1 MAFQLGAFQ
10 CNAFQTPLLDK
21 RPSGGYGQA
30 WVTFPRKDGKREK
43 LAITIKDDD
52 EILVAIRAFVDEV
65 LSR

>member
-10 CNAFQTPLLDK
+10 CNAFQMPLLDK

-30 WVTFPRKDGKREK
+30 WVTYPKKDGKRDR

-52 EILVAIRAFVDEV
+52 EIVVAVQAFIDAV
-65 LSR
+65 LRQ

>member
-10 CNAFQTPLLDK
+10 VSGYQTPWQDK

-43 LAITIKDDD
+43 LAVTIKDDD
-52 EILVAIRAFVDEV
+52 EIFVAIRAFVDEV